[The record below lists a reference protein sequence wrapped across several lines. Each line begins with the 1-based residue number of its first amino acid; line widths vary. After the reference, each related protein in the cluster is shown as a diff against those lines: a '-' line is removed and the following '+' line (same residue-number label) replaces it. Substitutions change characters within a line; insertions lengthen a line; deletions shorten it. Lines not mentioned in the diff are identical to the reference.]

1 VDFFSPNFQGVQSTK
16 RTIWLLSL
24 KGLAFQNVEVL
35 LKWKTFR
42 VPLFLVRETFYGT
55 GFILLGHKSHTQR
68 FFFVF
73 QRDERNIYRL
83 ASLCWKLEK
92 KKKRFTT
99 GDPKSGTILN
109 NNKKLEN
116 VKCFSCFFFL
126 IKKNKQ
132 IK

>member
-55 GFILLGHKSHTQR
+55 GFILLGGTQVPHTTF

-99 GDPKSGTILN
+99 EATPKV
-109 NNKKLEN
+109 EQ
-116 VKCFSCFFFL
+116 F
-126 IKKNKQ
+126 
-132 IK
+132 